1 MIDPLRTHRASAVRG
16 LAFFLSACL
25 VAPPTLLAE
34 DVDVGMTV
42 ADQTAADLALDIADG
57 KLELELEEAIAIA
70 LERNLAISVQR
81 YLRSE
86 SLLDIDAALGMYDFN
101 LAGFAQLSSEVSPPT
116 TQLVQTGGAA
126 QQTDSSFVRASLS
139 RLFPSGGTA
148 QLLFSNGRRE
158 DNDAF
163 FTFNPAFS
171 QNLDFSFN
179 QPLLR
184 GFGKTT
190 TERNL
195 IVARLSSSINREN
208 FDLEVQRVVQDIS
221 TSYWRLVEAREQLSV
236 AEESLR
242 LAEELHDMNKIQVE
256 VGTMAPLETV
266 QSEAGVAR
274 ARNTIISRRAAV
286 QDRED
291 ELRRLLN
298 LDQGEMW
305 SVPIMPVTE
314 AEVAHEDISVDASIE
329 KALASRADIRR
340 KRLEIENAALDAKV
354 AKIDTRPQLDADATY
369 GFNGIGG
376 RRLDL
381 NTGII
386 DPGGFSDALNQ
397 VLGGNFEGW
406 AVSLTFGYPLRNT
419 AAKARYAAAELAVD
433 RANVELR
440 DLELEAVTAVR
451 RLVRAVETA
460 AEQIESARVSSRLER
475 KNLEAEQ
482 KRYENGLSTSFRV
495 LQIQEDLA
503 EARSAE
509 VSAVVG
515 YRQALVNL
523 FQATGELL
531 GVNGVRLVDGSEQP

>member
-1 MIDPLRTHRASAVRG
+1 MIDPLRFRRARIVRG
-16 LAFFLSACL
+16 LAFLLVACL
-25 VAPPTLLAE
+25 VASPPLVAE
-34 DVDVGMTV
+34 DVEVGMTIS
-42 ADQTAADLALDIADG
+42 DQSQAEMSLNTSDG
-57 KLELELEEAIAIA
+57 MLSLELDEAIAIA
-70 LERNLAISVQR
+70 LERNLAIAVQR

-86 SLLDIDAALGMYDFN
+86 SMLAIDAALGIYDFN
-101 LAGFAQLSSEVSPPT
+101 LGAFAQVQSEVSPPT

-126 QQTDSSFVRASLS
+126 QQTDSNFARATLS
-139 RLFPSGGTA
+139 RLFPTGGTA
-148 QLLFSNGRRE
+148 QVLFSNGRRE

-163 FTFNPAFS
+163 FTFNPSFS
-171 QNLDFSFN
+171 QNLDISFN

-190 TERNL
+190 TEREL
-195 IVARLSSSINREN
+195 IVARLNTSINRQN
-208 FDLEVQRVVQDIS
+208 FDLEVQRVVQEIS

-236 AEESLR
+236 AEESLS
-242 LAEELHDMNKIQVE
+242 LAEELHGMNQIQVE

-274 ARNTIISRRAAV
+274 AKNTIISRRAAV
-286 QDRED
+286 EDRED

-298 LDQGEMW
+298 LDQGPIW
-305 SVPIMPVTE
+305 SVPIMPSTDPEIPFEPISIDE
-314 AEVAHEDISVDASIE
+314 AIA
-329 KALASRADIRR
+329 KALESRSDIQR
-340 KRLEIENAALDAKV
+340 KNLEIENAQLDAKL
-354 AKIDTRPQLDADATY
+354 AKIDKRPQLDADATY

-376 RRLDL
+376 RRITD
-381 NTGII
+381 GVV

-397 VLGGNFEGW
+397 VLSGDFEGW
-406 AVSLTFGYPLRNT
+406 NVSLTFAYPLRNT
-419 AAKARYAAAELAVD
+419 AAKARYASAELAVD

-440 DLELEAVTAVR
+440 DLELEAITTVR

-515 YRQALVNL
+515 YRQALVSL
-523 FQATGELL
+523 YQSTGELL
-531 GVNGVRLVDGSEQP
+531 GVNRVRLVDEGAAE